1 MHLQPDKVGYNVSRY
16 TTALIC
22 MNNYVD
28 SLTTSM
34 ATKHKCLESLKGI
47 SFIIYTFIVYL

>member
-47 SFIIYTFIVYL
+47 SFIIYIFIILL